1 MTNFQN
7 KVINLFKKGYTHSQI
22 CKQLNCPKSSVSSVK
37 SRFIDELGEVSKE
50 YYNTSLGTYFDVID
64 SERKA
69 YFLGFFLADGS
80 VSSTGR
86 FSINIPSTDRNILD
100 ELALELNLSTKVIIR
115 ERAARK
121 VQAQLRWTNQQMFN
135 TFKEVYNILPDKT
148 HHPLLQNLLNKIPD
162 EYKASFIRGFF
173 DGDGCLEADK
183 GVFTFRF
190 VGTDFN
196 FLEQISTYLCNRLP
210 DTSYYFSKKEGK
222 TCFWYVFTLN
232 FHRIDKPT
240 KVYTLYNLL
249 YQNATIWLDRK
260 RQKFISYLKYRGK
273 L

>member
-1 MTNFQN
+1 MTDFQN
-7 KVINLFKKGYTHSQI
+7 KVINLFKQGYTHSQI

-37 SRFIDELGEVSKE
+37 LKFKEEIREVSRE

-86 FSINIPSTDRNILD
+86 FSINILSTDRNILD
-100 ELALELNLSTKVIIR
+100 ELALELNLSTKVVVRDR
-115 ERAARK
+115 ESRK
-121 VQAQLRWTNQQMFN
+121 AQAQLRWTNPQMFK
-135 TFKEVYNILPDKT
+135 TFREVYTILPDKT
-148 HHPLLQNLLNKIPD
+148 HHPLSEDLLSKIPD
-162 EYKASFIRGFF
+162 KYKMSFIRGFF
-173 DGDGCLEADK
+173 DGDGCLEVNK

-190 VGTDFN
+190 VGTDFK
-196 FLEQISTYLCNRLP
+196 FLEEVSAYLCSKLP
-210 DTSYYFSKKEGK
+210 NTSYYYSKTEGK

-240 KVYTLYNLL
+240 KVQILYNLL